1 MSEKIT
7 IIAKLALSGF
17 KKALELTRQITS
29 EAIKELG
36 KDTSLEVLD
45 TAYNIPSYHIIT
57 GKKLEKLGDVPKVLD
72 ELESK
77 VLRKPIL
84 DKMYLG
90 KELTVENALEAGLAT
105 LILADII
112 ETIKYVR
119 TPKPYKPPY
128 TGFLSDSQIRA
139 LGVSLASGKIPGIV
153 VVLGKAS
160 TDEIAGKIGKEIQSS
175 GMLGLLIGP
184 VVEQMEKAGVRIG
197 AEYNLIPLGD
207 TVTSAVHAANVALRA
222 PTIFG
227 GLKPGDIEK
236 IRKYIKERVPAFVI
250 ALGPLDDLTVAAG
263 AGVIAIGLPVL
274 TDQPVPEIPEALIP
288 VKPEEAVSKG
298 CELRGIKIKPL
309 KLEIP
314 IAYGPVFE
322 GKAIRKHDMYVEF
335 GGGRSP
341 AFELAVMKPLE
352 EVKDGKIEVIGPEI
366 DEMEEGKAHPLGI
379 VVYVAGKKMKKEYEP
394 IIERRIHEYI
404 NYGEDTWHIGSRD
417 ICWIRISKEGYRKG
431 FKIRHFGVIL
441 YTMIKKDFS
450 AIVDK
455 VQVKLITDRDEVLK
469 AREEAKKFYAERDR
483 RIAAI
488 TDESVDVFY
497 SCTLCQSF
505 APNHVCII
513 TPERPGLC
521 GAVTYLD
528 AKASHELQPEGP
540 NQPVPKGKCLDPVK
554 GEWEGVNK
562 FVYEASHHATK
573 RYHLYSALTYP
584 VTSCGCFECVL
595 VASFE
600 ANGFIIIPREY
611 TGENPIGLRFSTLAG
626 MIGGGKQAPG
636 TVGICKKYIV
646 SRKFFKA
653 DGGIKRVVWMPKSL
667 KEELKEG
674 IIKRGEEEGVPDLYD
689 KIADET
695 VAKTMDELLEYLK
708 KVDHPALK
716 MTPLEKLMEYPG

>member
-1 MSEKIT
+1 MSEVVV
-7 IIAKLALSGF
+7 KLALSGF
-17 KKALELTRQITS
+17 KKTLELTRKITN

-36 KDTSLEVLD
+36 RDQTVEVLD
-45 TAYNIPSYHIIT
+45 TAYNVPSYYILT
-57 GKKLEKLGDVPKVLD
+57 GKKIEKLGDIPK
-72 ELESK
+72 
-77 VLRKPIL
+77 IL
-84 DKMYLG
+84 DQLEESVYRKCILHKIYLS
-90 KELTVENALEAGLAT
+90 KEPTIENALEAGLAT

-112 ETIKYVR
+112 EVIKYIK

-128 TGFLSDSQIRA
+128 VGFISDSQIRA

-153 VVLGKAS
+153 VVLGKAPS
-160 TDEIAGKIGKEIQSS
+160 DEVAGKIGKEIQGL
-175 GMLGLLIGP
+175 GMLGLLIGA
-184 VVEQMEKAGVRIG
+184 VVEQMQRAGVRVG

-207 TVTSAVHAANVALRA
+207 TITSAAHAVSIALRA

-227 GLKPGDIEK
+227 GLKPGDKEK
-236 IRKYIKERVPAFVI
+236 IREYIKERVPAFVI
-250 ALGPLDDLTVAAG
+250 ALGPLDDITVAAG
-263 AGVIAIGLPVL
+263 AGVIAIGLPIL
-274 TDQPVPEIPEALIP
+274 TDQPVPEIPNALIP
-288 VKPEEAVSKG
+288 IKPEEAISKG
-298 CELRGIKIKPL
+298 CELRNIKVKPL

-322 GKAIRKHDMYVEF
+322 GRAIRKHDMYVEF

-341 AFELAVMKPLE
+341 AFELVVTKPIK

-366 DEMEEGKAHPLGI
+366 DDMEEGKAHPLGI

-450 AIVDK
+450 AIVDR
-455 VQVKLITDRDEVLK
+455 VQVKLITDRDKVLK
-469 AREEAKKFYAERDR
+469 AREEARKFYAERDA
-483 RIAAI
+483 RIAAL
-488 TDESVDVFY
+488 TDESVDTFY

-521 GAVTYLD
+521 GAVSYLD

-540 NQPVPKGKCLDPVK
+540 NQPVPKGKCLDEVK

-584 VTSCGCFECVL
+584 ITSCGCFECVL
-595 VASFE
+595 IASFE
-600 ANGFIIIPREY
+600 TNGFIIIPREY
-611 TGENPIGLRFSTLAG
+611 VGDNPTGLRFSTLAG
-626 MIGGGKQAPG
+626 MIGGGKQVPG
-636 TVGICKKYIV
+636 TVGICKRYIV

-667 KEELKEG
+667 KEELKED
-674 IIKRGEEEGVPDLYD
+674 IIKRGKEEGIPDLYD

-695 VAKTMDELLEYLK
+695 VAKTMDELIEFLK

-716 MTPLEKLMEYPG
+716 MTPLEKLMET

>member
-1 MSEKIT
+1 MAEEIV
-7 IIAKLALSGF
+7 KLTLSGF
-17 KKALELTRQITS
+17 KKALELTKKLAD
-29 EAIKELG
+29 EAVKELG
-36 KDTSLEVLD
+36 SEKSVEVLD
-45 TAYNIPSYHIIT
+45 TAYNVPTYYILT
-57 GKKLEKLGDVPKVLD
+57 GKKIEKLGDIPKILN
-72 ELESK
+72 ELEES
-77 VLRKPIL
+77 VYRRRIL
-84 DKMYLG
+84 QKIYSG
-90 KELTVENALEAGLAT
+90 KEPAIEDALEAGLAT

-112 ETIKYVR
+112 EVLKYVR
-119 TPKPYKPPY
+119 TPKPYGAPFV
-128 TGFLSDSQIRA
+128 GFISDSQIRG
-139 LGVSLASGKIPGIV
+139 LGVSLASGKIPGIAV
-153 VVLGKAS
+153 IIGKAPN
-160 TDEIAGKIGKEIQSS
+160 TEVAGKIGKELQSL
-175 GMLGLLIGP
+175 GMLGLLVGP
-184 VVEQMEKAGVRIG
+184 IVEQMQEAGVKVG
-197 AEYNLIPLGD
+197 FEYNLIPLGD
-207 TVTSAVHAANVALRA
+207 TITSAAHAANLALRV
-222 PTIFG
+222 PVIFG
-227 GLKPGDIEK
+227 GIKPGEKEK
-236 IRKYIKERVPAFVI
+236 IKAYVKERVPAFII
-250 ALGPLDDLTVAAG
+250 ALGPLDDVTVAAG
-263 AGVIAIGLPVL
+263 AGVIALGLPIL
-274 TDQPVPEIPEALIP
+274 TDQPVPEIPNALIP
-288 VKPEEAVSKG
+288 VKPEEAISKG
-298 CELRGIKIKPL
+298 CELRNIKVTTV
-309 KLEIP
+309 KLDIP

-341 AFELAVMKPLE
+341 AFEVVMMKPLD
-352 EVKDGKIEVIGPEI
+352 EVEDGKIEVIGPEI

-379 VVYVAGKKMKKEYEP
+379 VVYVAGKKMKKDYEP

-431 FKIRHFGVIL
+431 FKIRHLGVIL
-441 YTMIKKDFS
+441 YNMIKKDFS

-455 VQVKLITDRDEVLK
+455 VQVKLITDKDEVLK
-469 AREEAKKFYAERDR
+469 AREEARKLYAERDA
-483 RIAAI
+483 RIAAL
-488 TDESVDVFY
+488 TDEAVDVFY

-521 GAVTYLD
+521 GAVSYLD

-540 NQPVPKGKCLDPVK
+540 NQPVPKGKCLDPER

-611 TGENPIGLRFSTLAG
+611 VGENPTGLKFSTLAG
-626 MIGGGKQAPG
+626 MIGGGKQTPG
-636 TVGICKKYIV
+636 SVGISKRYIV

-667 KEELKEG
+667 KEELKEDL
-674 IIKRGEEEGVPDLYD
+674 IRRGKEEGIPDLYD

-716 MTPLEKLMEYPG
+716 MTPLEKLMTSPT